1 MPADSTGHNPNVR
14 YEPDEQP
21 PYLLSLG
28 LGFQYAMIV
37 LVAIVL
43 TPAIVIRAANQS
55 ESYLSWAVFA
65 ALLISG
71 LTTVL
76 QAARLGRIGS
86 GHVLIMGT
94 SATFISVSITAL
106 VEGGPALL
114 ASLIVV
120 SSLFQF
126 ALSAWL
132 SLLRRIITPVVAGT
146 VIAMIS
152 VTIMPVMFE
161 LLTDVP
167 EGTSPAAAPISA
179 AATLTVV
186 VALALRA
193 SGVWR
198 LWAPVIG
205 IALGCLVASPFG
217 LYDLERV
224 SAAAWVGLP
233 TLAWPGFDLRFGAE
247 FWALLPAFVF
257 VTLVGAI
264 ETVGD
269 AVAIQRVSW
278 RAPRAISFRT
288 VQGAVAADG
297 VGNLLSGLAAT
308 VPNTTYSSSVPLAE
322 LTGVGARSVGVGV
335 GIVFVTLAFLPKAT
349 ALLLA
354 IPSPVVAAYAFVLL
368 GLLFMQGM
376 KIIVQDDIDYRKATI
391 AGVAFWLGVGFQNQA
406 IFVDHLG
413 EAWSALL
420 GNGMTMGGF
429 AAIVLTLFLELTG
442 PRRRRIEM
450 ELDLAVLPKIEDFL
464 RQLASRLGWNAEST
478 ERLCSAGEET
488 MLTLLQPEADRP
500 TRAGQRLLLV
510 ARGDRNAAELE
521 FVATS
526 GDENLEDRLALLGER
541 TAGTPAE
548 NELSLRLLRHV
559 ASSVRHQQYH
569 DTDIITVRVVAVG
582 AR

>member
-167 EGTSPAAAPISA
+167 E
-179 AATLTVV
+179 
-186 VALALRA
+186 
-193 SGVWR
+193 
-198 LWAPVIG
+198 
-205 IALGCLVASPFG
+205 
-217 LYDLERV
+217 
-224 SAAAWVGLP
+224 
-233 TLAWPGFDLRFGAE
+233 AE
-247 FWALLPAFVF
+247 
-257 VTLVGAI
+257 
-264 ETVGD
+264 
-269 AVAIQRVSW
+269 
-278 RAPRAISFRT
+278 
-288 VQGAVAADG
+288 
-297 VGNLLSGLAAT
+297 
-308 VPNTTYSSSVPLAE
+308 
-322 LTGVGARSVGVGV
+322 
-335 GIVFVTLAFLPKAT
+335 
-349 ALLLA
+349 
-354 IPSPVVAAYAFVLL
+354 
-368 GLLFMQGM
+368 
-376 KIIVQDDIDYRKATI
+376 
-391 AGVAFWLGVGFQNQA
+391 
-406 IFVDHLG
+406 
-413 EAWSALL
+413 
-420 GNGMTMGGF
+420 
-429 AAIVLTLFLELTG
+429 
-442 PRRRRIEM
+442 
-450 ELDLAVLPKIEDFL
+450 
-464 RQLASRLGWNAEST
+464 
-478 ERLCSAGEET
+478 EEK
-488 MLTLLQPEADRP
+488 R
-500 TRAGQRLLLV
+500 
-510 ARGDRNAAELE
+510 
-521 FVATS
+521 
-526 GDENLEDRLALLGER
+526 
-541 TAGTPAE
+541 
-548 NELSLRLLRHV
+548 
-559 ASSVRHQQYH
+559 
-569 DTDIITVRVVAVG
+569 
-582 AR
+582 